1 MMATRLLF
9 RANSVSHDSEY
20 FEDRLSVSLFCAYL
34 FIGGC
39 LSVFPSAGGAV
50 DGVVVDIPPEVTI

>member
-1 MMATRLLF
+1 V
-9 RANSVSHDSEY
+9 SVHDSEY
-20 FEDRLSVSLFCAYL
+20 FEDRLSASLFVL
-34 FIGGC
+34 IFFSGGC